1 MAYFDFVPSL
11 DFDAQEQ
18 DMLQKA
24 AQIKALRQMDLTTKP
39 DQPEGFTSA
48 VTGAKFLA
56 PKVKTPLLSALTPI
70 IQDTTA
76 GLQEKE
82 LTKRASDVNQAKIAD
97 AMDIFKN
104 YPQGA
109 PATDYS
115 ATPTNAPTNPADA
128 VTQGGSGN
136 YVQAAVTPAQA
147 AQEPS
152 QSDILGYTG
161 RMMKNPLTRALAME
175 NAKEQIITIPKE
187 LRAAKTAA
195 LLKQAEF
202 KNARDVAY
210 IRANAGSGKFT
221 PNFGENG
228 EVVGSHNDKTNVY
241 TYADGSKLDL
251 NTGIKTSATGQQEQA
266 VEPTAGAASAP
277 VTGGTAAPTQ
287 TSLPRSSGQ
296 VVPVPGMGNVP
307 AEKIPGYTPTFSNK
321 SSETIKKAN
330 QEAITGYGNA
340 HTALSVIGEMK
351 QMLAEGNVETSGM
364 AEMLSDSN
372 AWLGNIAP
380 SIGLNGQTNP
390 AVDRFKAFITKASQI
405 NSLADRKMFGPGFT
419 NDDVKQI
426 QASMGSLQ
434 RATSNEARITI
445 LNELE
450 KQFGRKLGLEVT
462 VTAPDGSTNTGTSSA
477 PRPAVSPVE
486 AKPAVPVQSQA
497 EWRSVACRDA
507 LHETRR
513 SSRQGSHQTG
523 G

>member
-1 MAYFDFVPSL
+1 MAYFDFDPSL

-39 DQPEGFTSA
+39 DQQPGFTSA

-56 PKVKTPLLSALTPI
+56 PTVKTPLLSMLTPI

-82 LTKRASDVNQAKIAD
+82 LTQRASDVNQAKIAD

-104 YPQGA
+104 YPQGT
-109 PATDYS
+109 PATAES
-115 ATPTNAPTNPADA
+115 TVPTNMPTPANPN
-128 VTQGGSGN
+128 GN
-136 YVQAAVTPAQA
+136 LVEAKVTPAQA
-147 AQEPS
+147 AKPAS
-152 QSDILGYTG
+152 QSDLLGYSG
-161 RMMKNPLTRALAME
+161 RMLKNPLTRALAME
-175 NAKEQIITIPKE
+175 NAKDQIMTIPKE
-187 LRAAKTAA
+187 LRAAQTTA

-202 KNARDVAY
+202 ANARQVAM
-210 IRANAGSGKFT
+210 IRANGGSGKLT
-221 PNFGENG
+221 ANFGDNG
-228 EVVGSHNDKTNVY
+228 DIVGSFNDKTNVY

-251 NTGIKTSATGQQEQA
+251 NTGIRTEANGQQSPAINPPVQGGGA
-266 VEPTAGAASAP
+266 TAAP
-277 VTGGTAAPTQ
+277 AGGTAAPTQ
-287 TSLPRSSGQ
+287 TNLPRSSGQ
-296 VVPVPGMGNVP
+296 VVPIPGLGNVP

-321 SSETIKKAN
+321 SSEPIKKAN

-340 HTALSVIGEMK
+340 NAALGAIGEMRK
-351 QMLAEGNVETSGM
+351 MIEGGNVETSGLS
-364 AEMLSDSN
+364 EMLSDSN

-390 AVDRFKAFITKASQI
+390 AVDRFKAFATEAAKI

-434 RATSNEARITI
+434 KATSNEARTVI
-445 LNELE
+445 LDQLE
-450 KQFGRKLGLEVT
+450 KQFRGKLGLEAPVT
-462 VTAPDGSTNTGTSSA
+462 TPGGATSTGTA
-477 PRPAVSPVE
+477 AGPAAQRPAVSPVE

-497 EWRSVACRDA
+497 EWRKLPAGTHYTKPGDPPGKVRIKLAD
-507 LHETRR
+507 E
-513 SSRQGSHQTG
+513 
-523 G
+523 